1 MVIEQRYCLGKLMQI
16 AEKDAMGAPWAV
28 DEIGEQI
35 LQSMPQ
41 WPRLLKPNEV

>member
-1 MVIEQRYCLGKLMQI
+1 MNNVIVWQTDVI
-16 AEKDAMGAPWAV
+16 AEKDTMADPWSV
-28 DEIGEQI
+28 DEISEKI